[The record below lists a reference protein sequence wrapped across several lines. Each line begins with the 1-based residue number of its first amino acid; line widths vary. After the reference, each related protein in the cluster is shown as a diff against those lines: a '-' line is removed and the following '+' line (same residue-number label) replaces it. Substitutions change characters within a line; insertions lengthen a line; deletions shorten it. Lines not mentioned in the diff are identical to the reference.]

1 LDSQKEKGKTIMK
14 TGKGMSFDGM
24 VKFFLHYYRIPT
36 RKDIEKLMDRI
47 DQLEKLIKVKWN
59 DGGKLKG
66 FSLGAARKEELP
78 GNEATSASDLVLS
91 VIRKAGPEGA
101 SFAVIKQETGFADK
115 KLRNIIFRLN
125 KLEKISRKER
135 GTYVA

>member
-1 LDSQKEKGKTIMK
+1 MK

-47 DQLEKLIKVKWN
+47 DQLEKLIKVKWS
-59 DGGKLKG
+59 DGGKMKG
-66 FSLGAARKEELP
+66 FPLPGIKEESLE
-78 GNEATSASDLVLS
+78 NDASSASDLVLS

-101 SFAVIKQETGFADK
+101 SFAQIKQDTGFADK

>member
-1 LDSQKEKGKTIMK
+1 MK

-47 DQLEKLIKVKWN
+47 DQLEKLIKVKWS
-59 DGGKLKG
+59 DGGKMKG
-66 FSLGAARKEELP
+66 FSLGAGLRDEGPDSDA
-78 GNEATSASDLVLS
+78 ASASDLVLS
-91 VIRKAGPEGA
+91 VVRKAGSEGA
-101 SFAVIKQETGFADK
+101 SFAMIKQETGFADK